1 MISQHWII
9 MKIQFTSMI
18 YYPSEEIT
26 EQIAIDCHPMAI
38 SVTRWGDDVSFFD
51 SSVKSNVE
59 VCNFEREQVGE
70 HTQDGIQLPKWL

>member
-18 YYPSEEIT
+18 YYPYSEEIT
-26 EQIAIDCHPMAI
+26 EQIATLAI
-38 SVTRWGDDVSFFD
+38 SAMTRWGDDVSFFD

-59 VCNFEREQVGE
+59 VCNFVERERVRE
-70 HTQDGIQLPKWL
+70 